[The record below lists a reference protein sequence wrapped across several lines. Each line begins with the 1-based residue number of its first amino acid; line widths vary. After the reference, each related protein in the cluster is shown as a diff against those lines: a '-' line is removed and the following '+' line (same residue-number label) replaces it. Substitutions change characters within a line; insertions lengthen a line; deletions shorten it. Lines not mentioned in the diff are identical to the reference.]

1 MLAAYDNAEN
11 NVTILHSLLLIKIGN
26 GQVMNSEWQSFLQS
40 HGATIKENIVTDFGS
55 PQAELSTAI
64 DGTIIADLSHQGLI
78 TAEGADSETFLQG
91 QLTNDVKQV
100 GQQQSQ
106 LTAYCS
112 PKGRMLA
119 SMRLFQRD
127 DSYYLE
133 LPRSIL
139 EPTLKRLRMF
149 VLRSQVT
156 LEDASDNLARFGIA
170 GPDAESLLTVQL
182 PTLPAEVDQIVQHDG
197 ITVIRIPGPHP
208 RFEVHGPTNT
218 LSVMWK
224 ALQSHATPAGYP
236 AWSWLDTV
244 SGVPSVVAETVDAFV
259 PQMANLHSLGGISFK
274 KGCYTGQEV
283 VARMHYLGKLKRRM
297 YRAHVDID
305 SVPTAGDLL
314 FANGEE
320 EASAGKVVVAHAAPQ
335 GGVDLLAVLQI
346 ASVEAGDIH
355 LQSAN
360 GPKLEFLDLPYEV
373 TNEA

>member
-1 MLAAYDNAEN
+1 MLIAYGNAEN

-40 HGATIKENIVTDFGS
+40 HNATIKENIVTDFGS
-55 PQAELSTAI
+55 PQAELSAAI
-64 DGTIIADLSHQGLI
+64 DGTIIVDLSHQGLI
-78 TAEGADSETFLQG
+78 AAEGADSEIFLQG
-91 QLTNDVKQV
+91 QLTNDVKRV

-156 LEDASDNLARFGIA
+156 LEDASDSLARFGIA

-182 PTLPAEVDQIVQHDG
+182 PTLPAEVDQVVQHDG
-197 ITVIRIPGPHP
+197 ITVIRIPGLHP
-208 RFEVHGPTNT
+208 RFEVHGPANT
-218 LSVMWK
+218 LSVMWE
-224 ALQSHATPAGYP
+224 ALQSHTTPAGYP

-305 SVPTAGDLL
+305 TVPTAGDLL

-320 EASAGKVVVAHAAPQ
+320 EASAGKVVLAQPAPQ